1 MRKVTSCTEK
11 DAKSDKLYRK
21 RCEKWQ
27 AALKETKSVFKF
39 SEKKTFKIGI
49 SKKWGET
56 YAIYSIQYMETESS
70 SYMYLKKD
78 SHLIIDMEPKL
89 FFYLKRHSHLY
100 VDVS

>member
-1 MRKVTSCTEK
+1 MRKVTSCIKK
-11 DAKSDKLYRK
+11 DSKSDKLY
-21 RCEKWQ
+21 W
-27 AALKETKSVFKF
+27 KETKSVFKF